1 MFRMTTNDKKSS
13 LDISNDSNYKSMYDI
28 QDLYRIIQVQ
38 QSTINKLNT
47 EVFKC
52 FKYSIIRL
60 LNNNVYNKD

>member
-1 MFRMTTNDKKSS
+1 MTTNDKKSS

>member
-1 MFRMTTNDKKSS
+1 MTTNDKKSS

-52 FKYSIIRL
+52 FKYSIIRI